1 MIQLRRV
8 QKSDQPRIRALINQ
22 VKINPM
28 DLDWS
33 RFIIA
38 TTEGNELVGC
48 GQVKR
53 HRDGSLELASIAV
66 EPAWQGQGIARIII
80 ERLISDHPGE
90 LYLVCR
96 SRLGVFYERF
106 GFRSIR
112 ENEMPPY
119 FRRIKR
125 LAGAVGRT
133 GLMPMDLL
141 VMKRDG
147 SSTREE

>member
-1 MIQLRRV
+1 VIQLR
-8 QKSDQPRIRALINQ
+8 QAQESDQRKIRALINQ

-33 RFIIA
+33 RFILA
-38 TTEGNELVGC
+38 TTDGDELAGC

-66 EPAWQGQGIARIII
+66 EPAWRGQGIARMII

-96 SRLGVFYERF
+96 SRLGVFYDRF
-106 GFRSIR
+106 GFRSIQ
-112 ENEMPPY
+112 ENDMPPY
-119 FRRIKR
+119 FRRIHR
-125 LAGAVGRT
+125 LVRVFGRT

-147 SSTREE
+147 SSMREG

>member
-1 MIQLRRV
+1 MIQLR
-8 QKSDQPRIRALINQ
+8 QAQESDQRKIRALINQ

-33 RFIIA
+33 RFILA
-38 TTEGNELVGC
+38 TTEGDEMAGC

-66 EPAWQGQGIARIII
+66 EPAWQGQGIARMII
-80 ERLISDHPGE
+80 ERLIADHPGE

-96 SRLGVFYERF
+96 SRLGAFYERF

-112 ENEMPPY
+112 ENDMPLY
-119 FRRIKR
+119 FRRIHR
-125 LAGAVGRT
+125 LVRVIGRT

-147 SSTREE
+147 SSMREG

>member
-1 MIQLRRV
+1 MIQLSRA
-8 QKSDQPRIRALINQ
+8 QASDQPRIRALINQ

-28 DLDWS
+28 DLDWG

-38 TTEGNELVGC
+38 TTEGDGLAGC

-53 HRDGSLELASIAV
+53 HRDGSLEVASIAV
-66 EPAWQGQGIARIII
+66 EPAWRGQGIARMII
-80 ERLISDHPGE
+80 ERLIADHPGV

-96 SRLGVFYERF
+96 SRLGAFYERF
-106 GFRSIR
+106 GFRSIQ
-112 ENEMPPY
+112 ENNMPLY
-119 FRRIKR
+119 FRRIHR
-125 LAGAVGRT
+125 LVRVIGRT

-147 SSTREE
+147 SSMRED